1 METIFVC
8 YQFDGDTL
16 ICVGTSD
23 VREDIDVFAYTMSR
37 KYDFDYIVYEKTYN
51 SETDL
56 YVENYLYD
64 IYNGKVRLYQI

>member
-16 ICVGTSD
+16 ICVGTD
-23 VREDIDVFAYTMSR
+23 NTREDIDAFAYAMSR
-37 KYDFDYIVYEKTYN
+37 RYDFDYIVYEKTFN
-51 SETDL
+51 SETGL

-64 IYNGKVRLYQI
+64 MYNGKVRW